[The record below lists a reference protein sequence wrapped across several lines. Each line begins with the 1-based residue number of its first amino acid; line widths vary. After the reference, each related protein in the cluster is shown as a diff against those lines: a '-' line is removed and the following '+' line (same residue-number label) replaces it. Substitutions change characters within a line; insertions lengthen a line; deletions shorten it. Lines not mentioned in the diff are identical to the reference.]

1 MSATPSDATG
11 LQRTSAHWDAW
22 QRSRPAEQNLYA
34 DWGDHP
40 TVFRAVMRHTF
51 GHADDN
57 FFSFLKAQYPQCA
70 QAHALSLCCGDG
82 AFEQQLLEQGVFGR
96 ITGLE
101 LSSERMAHGR
111 ARLAQAPAPS
121 PALDF
126 LQQDVNSGAFGE
138 RCFDVVFAKAAL
150 HHIQD
155 LETAL
160 AGILRC
166 LKPDGL
172 LVTIDFFGPSRFQWT
187 DAQLQA
193 CNDFWRERV
202 PPGLQREPDGSPTPP
217 IGRPSVDDMLAMDP
231 SEAARSGELHALLHR
246 HFEVLEDRA
255 LGGTLLNLL
264 LYGQRVNRF
273 DAADPLH
280 SAVLEEA
287 VGLERELMAQGRL
300 GSDFRFMVARPRRW
314 TRWLKSFGQAATG
327 W

>member
-1 MSATPSDATG
+1 MDQPALDA
-11 LQRTSAHWDAW
+11 LQRTSDHWDDW

-51 GHADDN
+51 GHEDDN
-57 FFSFLKAQYPQCA
+57 FFSFLKTHYPACA
-70 QAHALSLCCGDG
+70 QGHALSLCCGDG
-82 AFEQQLLEQGVFGR
+82 AFEEQLLGQGVFGR

-101 LSSERMAHGR
+101 LSAERIAHGR
-111 ARLAQAPAPS
+111 ARLAQSAGLA

-138 RCFDVVFAKAAL
+138 RCFDVVLAKAAL

-155 LETAL
+155 LEA
-160 AGILRC
+160 AMDGILRC

-187 DAQLQA
+187 DAQLQV

-217 IGRPSVDDMLAMDP
+217 IGRPRVEDMLAMDP
-231 SEAARSGELHALLHR
+231 SEAARSDELHALLHR
-246 HFEVLEDRA
+246 RFEVLEDRA
-255 LGGTLLNLL
+255 LGGTLMNLL

-280 SAVLEEA
+280 NAVLEEA
-287 VGLERELMAQGRL
+287 VGLERQLIAQGRL

-314 TRWLKSFGQAATG
+314 SRCLKFFGRAATG
-327 W
+327 R

>member
-1 MSATPSDATG
+1 MSQPPVDDAG
-11 LQRTSAHWDAW
+11 LQRTRHHWDDW
-22 QRSRPAEQNLYA
+22 QRSRPCGQNLYA

-51 GHADDN
+51 GRADAD
-57 FFSFLKAQYPQCA
+57 FFSFLKAQHPACA

-82 AFEQQLLEQGVFGR
+82 AFEQQLLGQGVFGR

-101 LSSERMAHGR
+101 LSPERIAHGR
-111 ARLAQAPAPS
+111 ARLAQAVAPV

-126 LQQDVNSGAFGE
+126 LQQDVNSGDFGE

-166 LKPDGL
+166 LKPNGL

-187 DAQLQA
+187 DAQLQV

-202 PPGLQREPDGSPTPP
+202 PPLLQRESDGSPTPP
-217 IGRPSVDDMLAMDP
+217 ITRPRVEDMVAMDP

-246 HFEVLEDRA
+246 HFEVLEDRV
-255 LGGTLLNLL
+255 LGGTLMNLL

-280 SAVLEEA
+280 NAVLEEA
-287 VGLERELMAQGRL
+287 VDLERQLIAQGRL

-314 TRWLKSFGQAATG
+314 TRWLKSFGRAATG
-327 W
+327 R

>member
-1 MSATPSDATG
+1 MNTHASDTGG
-11 LQRTSAHWDAW
+11 LQRTSDHWDEW

-51 GHADDN
+51 GHEDEN
-57 FFSFLKAQYPQCA
+57 FFSFLKAHHPACA
-70 QAHALSLCCGDG
+70 QAHELSLCCGDG
-82 AFEQQLLEQGVFGR
+82 AFEQQLLAQGVFGR

-101 LSSERMAHGR
+101 LSAERIAHGR
-111 ARLAQAPAPS
+111 ARQV

-217 IGRPSVDDMLAMDP
+217 IGRPSVEDMIALDP
-231 SEAARSGELHALLHR
+231 SEAARSAELHALVHR

-255 LGGTLLNLL
+255 LGGTVLNLL

-280 SAVLEEA
+280 NAVLEEA
-287 VGLERELMAQGRL
+287 VGLERQLMAQGRL

-314 TRWLKSFGQAATG
+314 SRWLKALGRAATG
-327 W
+327 R